1 VVTVH
6 GTSLSQCRS
15 LHIVQD
21 WACKNNVALEPIVA
35 VPPSAQVSGSD
46 NISNGH
52 DEIIWAIT
60 KRDRRFFSAS
70 ADRTVR
76 VWDAVYGR
84 CLHVLEGHQRPVL
97 SLAATDSHLFSGSYD
112 HTIRAWDMGS
122 MRLVKSMQGTYP
134 QNSYL
139 HALKHVLHFQG
150 HVYLTASAGQSRSFP
165 HHCMLQSSCSAARD
179 TPQAQH
185 PQLASQCIHCTCG
198 MHY

>member
-1 VVTVH
+1 M
-6 GTSLSQCRS
+6 L
-15 LHIVQD
+15 QD
-21 WACKNNVALEPIVA
+21 WATKNNVELKPATTLPAPYNAATE
-35 VPPSAQVSGSD
+35 

-97 SLAATDSHLFSGSYD
+97 SLAATDAHLFSGSYD

-122 MRLVKSMQGTYP
+122 MRLVKSMQGETHP
-134 QNSYL
+134 LSRPPVS
-139 HALKHVLHFQG
+139 ALFRLFMSWCISGVMAEAHGK
-150 HVYLTASAGQSRSFP
+150 LT
-165 HHCMLQSSCSAARD
+165 
-179 TPQAQH
+179 
-185 PQLASQCIHCTCG
+185 
-198 MHY
+198 

>member
-1 VVTVH
+1 MPAPYNAAT
-6 GTSLSQCRS
+6 
-15 LHIVQD
+15 
-21 WACKNNVALEPIVA
+21 E
-35 VPPSAQVSGSD
+35 

-97 SLAATDSHLFSGSYD
+97 SLSATDTHLFSGSYD

-122 MRLVKSMQGTYP
+122 MRLVKSMQGAMLPAPPSPVSVLCTSFY
-134 QNSYL
+134 
-139 HALKHVLHFQG
+139 HAACSEQFQ
-150 HVYLTASAGQSRSFP
+150 QR
-165 HHCMLQSSCSAARD
+165 
-179 TPQAQH
+179 
-185 PQLASQCIHCTCG
+185 
-198 MHY
+198 

>member
-1 VVTVH
+1 VVCL
-6 GTSLSQCRS
+6 SLVGLIDEGAFGCWPLQPLVDHLHYITARS
-15 LHIVQD
+15 SLLQD
-21 WACKNNVALEPIVA
+21 WACKNNVVLEPIA
-35 VPPSAQVSGSD
+35 AATSPKSTGSD

-70 ADRTVR
+70 ADRTIR

-134 QNSYL
+134 CDF
-139 HALKHVLHFQG
+139 V
-150 HVYLTASAGQSRSFP
+150 
-165 HHCMLQSSCSAARD
+165 
-179 TPQAQH
+179 
-185 PQLASQCIHCTCG
+185 
-198 MHY
+198 